1 MGKRRSVARA
11 RGSRVPWKLVGGIAG
26 AAAALGAAALFNR
39 IASERAE
46 SDNPPAGDFIDVDG
60 VRLHY
65 LRRGQ
70 GSPIL
75 LLHGNGATSED
86 MVASGL
92 VDRLARS
99 HLVIVPDR
107 PGYGHSDRPRGRIW
121 HPRRQAELMLGL
133 IDRLGL
139 ENPVVVGHSW
149 GALVSVALAL
159 AAPKRVRG
167 LVLLSGYYYPT
178 ARLDVPFLSGPAVPV
193 LGDLVAHTVSP
204 LLARAITPAFL
215 KRIFQP
221 LPVDPRFRARFPLDL
236 ALRPSQIRASAEE
249 TAYMVPAAAA
259 LSRRYGE
266 LDLPIVIMAGD
277 GDRIADLQRQSVR
290 LHEELPTSALAIV
303 PGAGHMIQYAAT
315 EAIARAAESLA
326 EP

>member
-1 MGKRRSVARA
+1 MGKTRNVTRA
-11 RGSRVPWKLVGGIAG
+11 TRDRVPWKLVGSLAG
-26 AAAALGAAALFNR
+26 VAAALGAAALFNR

-46 SDNPPAGDFIDVDG
+46 SNNPPAGDFLNIDG
-60 VRLHY
+60 VRVHY

-75 LLHGNGATSED
+75 VLHGNGATSED

-92 VDRLARS
+92 VDRLARD

-107 PGYGHSDRPRGRIW
+107 PGYGHSDRPRGTIW
-121 HPRRQAELMLGL
+121 HPQRQAELILGF
-133 IDRLGL
+133 IDRLGI

-149 GALVSVALAL
+149 GALVAVALAL
-159 AAPKRVRG
+159 AAPERVRG

-178 ARLDVPFLSGPAVPV
+178 ARLDVAVLSGPAIPV
-193 LGDLVAHTVSP
+193 IGDALVQTVSP
-204 LLARAITPAFL
+204 LLARAAMPAML

-221 LPVDPRFRARFPLDL
+221 LPVDPRFMARFPLEL
-236 ALRPSQIRASAEE
+236 SLRPSQIRASAEE
-249 TAYMVPAAAA
+249 TAYMVPAAHA
-259 LSRRYGE
+259 LSQHYDE
-266 LDLPIVIMAGD
+266 LELPIVIMAGD
-277 GDRIADLQRQSVR
+277 GDRIADLERQSVR
-290 LHEELPTSALAIV
+290 LHDELPTSALAIV

-326 EP
+326 GS